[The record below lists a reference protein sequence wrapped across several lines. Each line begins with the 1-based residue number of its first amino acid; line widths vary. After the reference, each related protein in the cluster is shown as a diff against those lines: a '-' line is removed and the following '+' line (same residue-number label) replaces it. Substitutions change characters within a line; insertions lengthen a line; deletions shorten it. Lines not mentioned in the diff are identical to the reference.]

1 MELFIPNKLK
11 DKVTE
16 WRGSNYKC
24 NYPTIE
30 EILEYSFISNEIG
43 IQSLRYLRKAQIEA
57 LETYWYLRLVEN
69 TPKIIEL
76 YDKLYD
82 NPKDKFEALGIK
94 LTDTLKDEL
103 IFSGKGIDSIFER
116 IKTDNTFVKKN
127 NLQAVQETL
136 SLNYPSYILALA
148 MGAGKTVL
156 IGSIIASEFAMAL
169 EHEGNFVKNALVFA
183 PGKTILGALK
193 EISNI
198 PYELILPPRLYKQFI
213 TSVKFTYTQDGQKD
227 IPIIERSNYNIV
239 VTNTEKI
246 RIQKPTGKRDFLPLL
261 NLRLKEKVEEKI
273 EETNLRLRKIAS
285 LPNLAIFSDEAHH
298 TYGQNLEKGL
308 KKVRKTVDY
317 LANET
322 NLIVVVN
329 TTGTPYYK
337 KQILKDV
344 IYWYGLSQG
353 IADGILKELQDS
365 IFSYDKVNTKEF
377 LKEILKDFFNDYKDV
392 KLSDGTLSKLAI
404 YFPNTDDVK
413 KVKSFVER
421 EVISYGLDPSTVL
434 EVNNKSDEKL
444 KDFFNNRI
452 NEKDNPYRI
461 YLLVNMGT
469 EGWNVP
475 SLFATAL
482 ARKLKTSNNFVLQ
495 SASRCLR
502 QLPDNKVKA
511 RIYLSADNVKIL
523 DSQLRET
530 YKESLEIL
538 NNIKTDLN
546 EDTIELKKVNI
557 PKILIKKRISKVE
570 KQEVNSK
577 EIKLVKPDISKAE
590 IEKTIYELRSKDIV
604 KEVLSKKDFVKVET
618 ENDLLDIYEVANELS
633 KIYRLD
639 LFTIF
644 DKLKEIYSDGD
655 ILYYHLPYLMK
666 QIEEQT
672 SKYKTVYEDVEIA
685 LALIKPEGFNK
696 IIKNGEVVYTA
707 EIMYN
712 RTRGNYIFNNSE
724 VKELKSKGLSF
735 HYNPYNM
742 DSSPEKDFLKRMLEK
757 LDEDPDDIEGIY
769 FTGAFTDSKKTDF
782 VFEYKNKIGK
792 WSNYTPDFVIMKK
805 NGKVLI
811 VEIKG
816 EKFKNQLIEDAMK
829 EVIKI
834 NPDKLKYELV
844 ATNNDEVQFS
854 ELQKVRNWIYEEAK
868 EN

>member
-11 DKVTE
+11 DKVAE
-16 WRGSNYKC
+16 WRESNYKC
-24 NYPTIE
+24 DYPTIE
-30 EILEYSFISNEIG
+30 EILDYTFIANDSG
-43 IQSLRYLRKAQIEA
+43 TKSLRYLRKAQIEA

-69 TPKIIEL
+69 TPQIFEL
-76 YDKLYD
+76 YNRFYEDKKELLS
-82 NPKDKFEALGIK
+82 ALGI
-94 LTDTLKDEL
+94 TLSSEVWEE
-103 IFSGKGIDSIFER
+103 IAISGKGLNYIFDK
-116 IKTDNTFVKKN
+116 IKSDNTFVKKN
-127 NLQAVQETL
+127 KLEAVQETL
-136 SLNYPSYILALA
+136 LLNYPSYILALA

-169 EHEGNFVKNALVFA
+169 EEEGNFVKNALVFA

-193 EISNI
+193 EVSNI
-198 PYELILPPRLYKQFI
+198 PFDLILPPRLYKQFI

-227 IPIIERSNYNIV
+227 IPIIEGSNYNLV

-246 RIQKPTGKRDFLPLL
+246 RIQKPTGKKDLLPLL
-261 NLRLKEKVEEKI
+261 NLKLKEKEEEKI
-273 EETNLRLRKIAS
+273 EEANLRLKKIAS
-285 LPNLAIFSDEAHH
+285 LPHLGIFSDEAHH

-353 IADGILKELQDS
+353 IADGILKELKDS
-365 IFSYDKVNTKEF
+365 IFSYENVNTKEF
-377 LKEILKDFFNDYKDV
+377 LRVILKDFFTDYKDV
-392 KLSDGTLSKLAI
+392 KLADRTLSKIAI
-404 YFPNTDDVK
+404 YFPNTEDVK
-413 KVKSFVER
+413 KIKAFVEK
-421 EVISYGLDPSTVL
+421 EVITYGLDPSIVL

-452 NEKDNPYRI
+452 NEKDNHFRV

-482 ARKLKTSNNFVLQ
+482 ARKLKSSNNFVLQ

-502 QLPDNKVKA
+502 QIPSNNVKA
-511 RIYLSADNVKIL
+511 RIYLSQDNVKIL

-538 NNIKTDLN
+538 NAVKTDLK
-546 EDTIELKKVNI
+546 EDIIELRKINI
-557 PKILIKKRISKVE
+557 PNILITKRIPKVE
-570 KQEVNSK
+570 KLEINSK
-577 EIKLVKPDISKAE
+577 EINFVKPTISEVE

-604 KEVLSKKDFVKVET
+604 KEVLSKKDFIKLEA
-618 ENDLLDIYEVANELS
+618 EINLLDFYEVANELS

-639 LFTIF
+639 LLTIL
-644 DKLKEIYSDGD
+644 DKLKELYEEGD
-655 ILYYHLPYLMK
+655 IPFYHLPYLMQ

-672 SKYKTVYEDVEIA
+672 SKYQTVYEDVEIA

-712 RTRGNYIFNNSE
+712 KTRGKYIFNNSE
-724 VKELKSKGLSF
+724 VKELQSKKLSF

-757 LDEDPDDIEGIY
+757 LDEDPDNIEGIY

-782 VFEYKNKIGK
+782 VFEYKNKNGK

-805 NGKVLI
+805 DGKILI

-816 EKFKNQLIEDAMK
+816 DPFKNQLIENAMK
-829 EVIKI
+829 EIENI
-834 NPDKLKYELV
+834 NPDKIKYEIV
-844 ATNNDEVQFS
+844 ATDKDTLDFTDFN
-854 ELQKVRNWIYEEAK
+854 KVKNWVYEE
-868 EN
+868 ER

>member
-16 WRGSNYKC
+16 WRNSNYKC
-24 NYPTIE
+24 DYPTIE
-30 EILEYSFISNEIG
+30 EILDYSFITNDSG

-69 TPKIIEL
+69 TPKIVEL

-94 LTDTLKDEL
+94 LTDELKDEL
-103 IFSGKGIDSIFER
+103 IFSGKGVDSIFER

-127 NLQAVQETL
+127 RLEAVQETL

-156 IGSIIASEFAMAL
+156 IGSIIATEFVMAL
-169 EHEGNFVKNALVFA
+169 EHENNFVKNALVFA

-193 EISNI
+193 EISDV

-246 RIQKPTGKRDFLPLL
+246 RIQKPTGKKDSFPLL
-261 NLRLKEKVEEKI
+261 NLKLREKEEEKI
-273 EETNLRLRKIAS
+273 EVANLRLRKIAS
-285 LPNLAIFSDEAHH
+285 LSHLAVFSDEAHH
-298 TYGQNLEKGL
+298 TYGQNLEVGL

-317 LANET
+317 LAGET

-353 IADGILKELQDS
+353 IADGILKEVKDG
-365 IFSYDKVNTKEF
+365 IFSYDNVNTKGF
-377 LKEILKDFFNDYKDV
+377 LKIILEDFFTDYKDV
-392 KLSDGTLSKLAI
+392 KLIDGTLSKLAI
-404 YFPNTDDVK
+404 YFPNTEDVK
-413 KVKSFVER
+413 KVKSLVEK
-421 EVISYGLDPSTVL
+421 EVINYGIDPSTVL

-444 KDFFNNRI
+444 KDYFNNRI
-452 NEKDNPYRI
+452 NEKDNPYRV

-502 QLPDNKVKA
+502 QIPSNKVKA

-538 NNIKTDLN
+538 NNVKTDLN
-546 EDTIELKKVNI
+546 EDVIELNNKNI

-570 KQEVNSK
+570 KQEINYDDIRLQK
-577 EIKLVKPDISKAE
+577 PEISQAQ
-590 IEKTIYELRSKDIV
+590 IEKTVYELRSKDIF

-618 ENDLLDIYEVANELS
+618 EMDLLDIYEVAIELS

-639 LFTIF
+639 LFTVF
-644 DKLKEIYSDGD
+644 DKLKEIYREGD
-655 ILYYHLPYLMK
+655 IPFYHLPNLMN

-672 SKYKTVYEDVEIA
+672 SKYKTVYEDVEIG

-696 IIKNGEVVYTA
+696 TVKNGEVVYTA

-712 RTRGNYIFNNSE
+712 KTRGKYIFHNAE
-724 VKELKSKGLSF
+724 VKELKSKELSF

-782 VFEYKNKIGK
+782 VFEYKNKLGK

-816 EKFKNQLIEDAMK
+816 DPFKNQLIENAMK
-829 EVIKI
+829 ELENI
-834 NPDKLKYELV
+834 NSDKLKYEVV
-844 ATNNDEVQFS
+844 ATEKDTLDFTDFN
-854 ELQKVRNWIYEEAK
+854 KVKNWVYEEAK

>member
-16 WRGSNYKC
+16 WRESNYKC
-24 NYPTIE
+24 DYQTIE
-30 EILEYSFISNEIG
+30 EILEYSFINNETG
-43 IQSLRYLRKAQIEA
+43 LKSLRYLRKAQIEA

-69 TPKIIEL
+69 TPQIFEL
-76 YDKLYD
+76 YNKLYD
-82 NPKDKFEALGIK
+82 EKKDLLSALGI
-94 LTDTLKDEL
+94 TLPAEVWEE
-103 IFSGKGIDSIFER
+103 IAISGKGLNYIFDK
-116 IKTDNTFVKKN
+116 IKTDNNFVKKN
-127 NLQAVQETL
+127 NLQSVQETL

-198 PYELILPPRLYKQFI
+198 PYDLILPLRLYKQFI

-246 RIQKPTGKRDFLPLL
+246 RIQKPTGKKESPLL
-261 NLRLKEKVEEKI
+261 NLKLKEKEEEKI
-273 EETNLRLRKIAS
+273 EEANLRLKKIAS
-285 LPNLAIFSDEAHH
+285 LPHLAIFSDEAHH

-317 LANET
+317 LADET

-353 IADGILKELQDS
+353 IEDGILKELKDS

-377 LKEILKDFFNDYKDV
+377 LKEILKDFFTNYKSV
-392 KLSDGTLSKLAI
+392 KLSDGTLSKIAV

-413 KVKSFVER
+413 KIKSFVEK

-444 KDFFNNRI
+444 KDLFNNRI
-452 NEKDNPYRI
+452 NEKDNPFRV

-482 ARKLKTSNNFVLQ
+482 ARKLKSSNNFVLQ

-502 QLPDNKVKA
+502 QVPDNKVKA
-511 RIYLSADNVKIL
+511 RIYLSADNVKVL

-538 NNIKTDLN
+538 NTVKTDLI
-546 EDTIELKKVNI
+546 EEIVELKKINI
-557 PKILIKKRISKVE
+557 PKILIKKRIPRVE
-570 KQEVNSK
+570 KQSLDSE
-577 EIKLVKPDISKAE
+577 EIKFAIPEINESE
-590 IEKTIYELRSKDIV
+590 IEKTIYDLRSKDII
-604 KEVLSKKDFVKVET
+604 KEVLSKKDFVIIESAI
-618 ENDLLDIYEVANELS
+618 DLLDIYEVSNELS
-633 KIYRLD
+633 KVYRIDSFNVLD
-639 LFTIF
+639 N
-644 DKLKEIYSDGD
+644 LKEIYKEGD
-655 ILYYHLPYLMK
+655 IPFYHLPYLMK

-672 SKYKTVYEDVEIA
+672 SKYETVFEDIEIG
-685 LALIKPEGFNK
+685 LALIKTNGFK
-696 IIKNGEVVYTA
+696 KTIRNGEVVYTTEILYNKTRA
-707 EIMYN
+707 E
-712 RTRGNYIFNNSE
+712 YIFNNSE
-724 VKELKSKGLSF
+724 LKELKSQKLSF

-769 FTGAFTDSKKTDF
+769 FTGAFSDSKKTDF
-782 VFEYKNKIGK
+782 VFEYKNKLGK

-816 EKFKNQLIEDAMK
+816 DPFKNQLIENAMK
-829 EVIKI
+829 ELENI
-834 NPDKLKYELV
+834 NPDKIKYEV
-844 ATNNDEVQFS
+844 IATEKDSLNFTDFN
-854 ELQKVRNWIYEEAK
+854 KVKNWIYEEAK

>member
-1 MELFIPNKLK
+1 MFLMN
-11 DKVTE
+11 
-16 WRGSNYKC
+16 
-24 NYPTIE
+24 
-30 EILEYSFISNEIG
+30 
-43 IQSLRYLRKAQIEA
+43 
-57 LETYWYLRLVEN
+57 
-69 TPKIIEL
+69 
-76 YDKLYD
+76 
-82 NPKDKFEALGIK
+82 
-94 LTDTLKDEL
+94 
-103 IFSGKGIDSIFER
+103 
-116 IKTDNTFVKKN
+116 
-127 NLQAVQETL
+127 
-136 SLNYPSYILALA
+136 
-148 MGAGKTVL
+148 
-156 IGSIIASEFAMAL
+156 
-169 EHEGNFVKNALVFA
+169 
-183 PGKTILGALK
+183 
-193 EISNI
+193 
-198 PYELILPPRLYKQFI
+198 LILPPRLYKQFI

-227 IPIIERSNYNIV
+227 IPIIEKSNYNIV

-246 RIQKPTGKRDFLPLL
+246 RIQKPTGKKDSPLL
-261 NLRLKEKVEEKI
+261 NFKLKEKEEEKI
-273 EETNLRLRKIAS
+273 EEANLRLKKIAS
-285 LPNLAIFSDEAHH
+285 LPHLAVFSDEAHH
-298 TYGQNLEKGL
+298 TYGQNLEVGL
-308 KKVRKTVDY
+308 KKIRKTVDY
-317 LANET
+317 LASET
-322 NLIVVVN
+322 NLIAVVN

-353 IADGILKELQDS
+353 IADGILKELKDS
-365 IFSYDKVNTKEF
+365 IFSYDNVNTKEF
-377 LKEILKDFFNDYKDV
+377 LKEIIKDFFTDYKDV
-392 KLSDGTLSKLAI
+392 KLTDGTLSKLAI

-413 KVKSFVER
+413 KVKSLVEK
-421 EVISYGLDPSTVL
+421 EVINYGLDPSTVL

-452 NEKDNPYRI
+452 NEKDNPYRV

-502 QLPDNKVKA
+502 QIPDNKVKA

-538 NNIKTDLN
+538 NNVRTDLN
-546 EDTIELKKVNI
+546 EGTIELKKIDI

-577 EIKLVKPDISKAE
+577 EFILVKPDVIKSE

-618 ENDLLDIYEVANELS
+618 ENDLLDIYEVTNELS

-639 LFTIF
+639 LFTIYN
-644 DKLKEIYSDGD
+644 KLKEIYSEGD

-672 SKYKTVYEDVEIA
+672 SIYKTVYEDVEIA

-712 RTRGNYIFNNSE
+712 KTRGKYIFNNSE
-724 VKELKSKGLSF
+724 VKELQSKELSF

-757 LDEDPDDIEGIY
+757 LNEDPDDIEGIY
-769 FTGAFTDSKKTDF
+769 FTGAFTDSNKTDF

-816 EKFKNQLIEDAMK
+816 EPFKNQLIENGMK
-829 EVIKI
+829 EIENI
-834 NPDKLKYELV
+834 NPDKLKYEVV
-844 ATNNDEVQFS
+844 ATENDGLNFS
-854 ELQKVRNWIYEEAK
+854 DFNKVKNWVYEETK